1 MNTKVIGSRVV
12 REDAWGKVF
21 GQTKFPADVN
31 LPDQLYGVVVRSPH
45 PHARVRNVSIEQAL
59 HLPGVV
65 TVLTAKDVPNNSHGV
80 LFRDQPVL
88 AEYIRM
94 VGDPVAVVGA
104 ETLAIARAAAKL
116 VEVDYE
122 VLPAVFDPEEAMTS
136 EVPPLHP
143 ELRPTNVLYHMPIR
157 RGSMED
163 GWAKA
168 DVVVEQEYST
178 QHIDHAFL
186 QPEAVLAHVD
196 ERGHMVVQTATQYA
210 HYDRGEIA
218 HALGLRFSQVQVKT
232 MAVGGAFGGREDI
245 SLQILAALM
254 AWTTLRPIKMENTR
268 EESFYSHSKRHPM
281 KMHYKTGATK
291 DGKLVAME
299 AKIIGDAGAYS
310 SWSINVLRKSA
321 VHATGP
327 YVIPNVLIDS
337 YAVFT
342 NNPFSGAMRGF
353 GAAQTVLAYESQMD
367 LLADALGIS
376 PLEIRVRNMFKVG
389 STTATGQVLTS
400 SVPLEQC
407 LEKIS
412 PYLQRSK
419 DREIEQQLT
428 LDIGVGTSAGVKPEP
443 PTVKAVSLGNS
454 MKKRGIGIG
463 CAWYGTGYGNGFPD
477 VSSAFV
483 EIHDDGSAT
492 VLTGAVDVGQGS
504 NSIYAQI
511 AAEELGLQSEDI
523 CVYTGD
529 TDSTPDSGTT
539 AATRQTYNTGNAV
552 LKAVRQAK
560 VRLLDYAAHK
570 FSCPTAEGIELKEG
584 FIGVKGDPTRSM
596 PLAEMV
602 FEARLHGE
610 RFISAESSTARSTPV
625 DPETGQGAP
634 YWPYAFGS
642 QVAEVEVDTETGL
655 VRVLNVVAVHDV
667 GKALNPTQVEGQ
679 IAGGVTQG
687 IGYALLE
694 ELELHE
700 GKIKNPSFSS
710 YLIPTAL
717 DVPKIEAFFVEDPEC
732 TGPFGAKGLGE
743 PAMLP
748 TVAAVINAIND
759 AVGVRITSLPA
770 TPEKILAALAD
781 KKEELG

>member
-1 MNTKVIGSRVV
+1 MNTRVVGSRVV

-45 PHARVRNVSIEQAL
+45 PHARVRKVSIEQAME
-59 HLPGVV
+59 LPGVV
-65 TVLTAKDVPNNSHGV
+65 TVLTSKDVPNNTHGV

-122 VLPAVFDPEEAMTS
+122 VLPAVFDPEEARTS
-136 EVPPLHP
+136 DVPPLHP

-157 RGSMED
+157 RGNMEE

-281 KMHYKTGATK
+281 KMLYKTGATK

-327 YVIPNVLIDS
+327 YEIPNVFIDS

-342 NNPFSGAMRGF
+342 NNPYSGAMRGF

-367 LLADALGIS
+367 LLAKALGLS
-376 PLEIRVRNMFKVG
+376 PLEIRLRNMFKVG
-389 STTATGQVLTS
+389 STTATGQVLTG
-400 SVPLEQC
+400 SVPLDQC

-412 PYLQRSK
+412 QYLQRG
-419 DREIEQQLT
+419 EAEH
-428 LDIGVGTSAGVKPEP
+428 GT
-443 PTVKAVSLGNS
+443 PTYRSESTGNNS

-511 AAEELGLQSEDI
+511 VAEELGLQSEDI

-529 TDSTPDSGTT
+529 TDTTPDSGTT

-570 FSCPTAEGIELKEG
+570 FSCPTAEGIELEAG
-584 FIGVKGDPTRSM
+584 FIGVKGDLSRRM
-596 PLAEMV
+596 PLAVMV
-602 FEARLHGE
+602 FQARLHGE

-634 YWPYAFGS
+634 YWPYAFGC
-642 QVAEVEVDTETGL
+642 QMAEVEVDTETGL
-655 VRVLNVVAVHDV
+655 VRVLKVVAVHDV

-694 ELELHE
+694 ELELHK
-700 GKIKNPSFSS
+700 GKIKNPAFSS

-748 TVAAVINAIND
+748 TVAAIINAIND

-770 TPEKILAALAD
+770 TPEKILQALAD
-781 KKEELG
+781 KKGGLEK

>member
-1 MNTKVIGSRVV
+1 MNTRVVGSRVV
-12 REDAWGKVF
+12 REDTWGKVF

-45 PHARVRNVSIEQAL
+45 PHARVRNVVIEQAMG
-59 HLPGVV
+59 LPGVV

-94 VGDPVAVVGA
+94 VGDPVALVGA
-104 ETLAIARAAAKL
+104 ETLELARTAAKL

-122 VLPAVFDPEEAMTS
+122 VLPAVFDPEEAMAS
-136 EVPPLHP
+136 DILPLHP
-143 ELRPTNVLYHMPIR
+143 ELRPTNVLYHLPIR
-157 RGSMED
+157 HGTMEE

-168 DVVVEQEYST
+168 DVVIEQDYST
-178 QHIDHAFL
+178 QHMDHAFL

-254 AWTTLRPIKMENTR
+254 AWITLRPVKMENTR

-281 KMHYKTGATK
+281 RMHYKTGATK

-299 AKIIGDAGAYS
+299 AKIIGDAGAYA
-310 SWSINVLRKSA
+310 SWSINVLRKAA

-327 YVIPNVLIDS
+327 YEIPNVSIDS

-353 GAAQTVLAYESQMD
+353 GAAQTVLPYESQMD
-367 LLADALGIS
+367 LLAKALGIS
-376 PLEIRVRNMFKVG
+376 PLEIRLRNMFKVG

-400 SVPLEQC
+400 SVPLDQC
-407 LEKIS
+407 LAKIA
-412 PYLQRSK
+412 PYLQSG
-419 DREIEQQLT
+419 ENST
-428 LDIGVGTSAGVKPEP
+428 FVG
-443 PTVKAVSLGNS
+443 NRS
-454 MKKRGIGIG
+454 MKKRGIGLG

-511 AAEELGLQSEDI
+511 IAEELGLQSEDI

-529 TDSTPDSGTT
+529 TDSTPDSGTS

-560 VRLLDYAAHK
+560 ARLLDYAAHK
-570 FSCPTAEGIELKEG
+570 FSCPTAEGIELTAG
-584 FIGVKGDPTRSM
+584 FIGVKGDPSRRMS
-596 PLAEMV
+596 LSDMV
-602 FEARLHGE
+602 FQARLQGE

-634 YWPYAFGS
+634 YWPYAFGC
-642 QVAEVEVDTETGL
+642 QMAEVEVDTETGL
-655 VRVLNVVAVHDV
+655 VRVLKVVAVHDV

-679 IAGGVTQG
+679 IAGAVAQG

-700 GKIKNPSFSS
+700 GKIKNPAFSS

-717 DVPKIEAFFVEDPEC
+717 DVPDIEAFFVEDPEC

-748 TVAAVINAIND
+748 TLAAVINAIDD

-770 TPEKILAALAD
+770 TPEKILNALIE